1 MFGFMV
7 VGLLFYIGII
17 GAFFLKE
24 YMNFY
29 DSKYHRVS
37 NHTFME
43 TFFDKGNNG
52 EYKIFRQLE
61 QINISKLIL
70 TNLYIPKKDGSTTE
84 IDVLMITKFGFFVV
98 ESKNYSGWVFGNEKH
113 SHWTQTFP
121 NRQKYKFFNPIWQ
134 NKGHITALKEVLG
147 ITDDSLMQ
155 SLIVFSDECKLK
167 KITVSSQGVH
177 VLNRRRLRQVFKRE
191 LHDAAPVFTSEDIKA
206 YFRILKPYIRATAQT
221 KELHIQKIKEKLGNG
236 TQTAEK

>member
-1 MFGFMV
+1 MFEFMV
-7 VGLLFYIGII
+7 VGLLVYIGII
-17 GAFFLKE
+17 GIFFLKE

-84 IDVLMITKFGFFVV
+84 IDILMITKFGFFVV
-98 ESKNYSGWVFGNEKH
+98 ESKNYSGWIFGNEKH
-113 SHWTQTFP
+113 RYWTQTFP
-121 NRQKYKFFNPIWQ
+121 NKKKYKFFNPIWQ
-134 NKGHITALKEVLG
+134 NKGHISALKEVLD
-147 ITDDSLMQ
+147 ITDDSLLQ

-167 KITVSSQGVH
+167 KVSVNTANVH
-177 VLNRRRLRQVFKRE
+177 VFNRSQTSRVIKKE
-191 LHDAAPVFTSEDIKA
+191 LQNAVPIFTSEDIQN
-206 YFRILKPYIRATAQT
+206 YFALLKPYIKADTQT
-221 KELHIQKIKEKLGNG
+221 KELHVQKIKEKLG
-236 TQTAEK
+236 